1 MGELNFANIL
11 FRSQGNSG
19 EACRIPLLVNLPWSS
34 SGERLN
40 FFDGEVV
47 ITVAGTVYEVSGI
60 YGMTAL
66 PRDIPAKPPRRQL
79 TKSGKS

>member
-34 SGERLN
+34 SGERLH

-47 ITVAGTVYEVSGI
+47 ITVAGTVY
-60 YGMTAL
+60 
-66 PRDIPAKPPRRQL
+66 
-79 TKSGKS
+79 